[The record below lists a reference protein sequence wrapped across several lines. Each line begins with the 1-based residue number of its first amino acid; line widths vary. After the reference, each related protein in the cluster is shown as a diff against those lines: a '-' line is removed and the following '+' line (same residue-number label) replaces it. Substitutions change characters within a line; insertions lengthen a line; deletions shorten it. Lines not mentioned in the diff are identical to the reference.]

1 MKISYAITVCNEF
14 VEIQNLVRFL
24 LENKRLEDEIVILYD
39 AKNGDEAIEF
49 YLRAKSVNS
58 AFAWHSGEFDNHF
71 ADWKNKLKSL
81 CSGDYIFQIDADE
94 IPHQSLIASLPSILK
109 NNPDNEVYLVPRVN
123 TVEGLTEAHINKWR
137 WNVDEKGWVNYPD
150 YQWRI
155 WKNKPEIKW
164 INKVHEKLDGYKK
177 FATLPAE
184 EILSLYHHKDIKR
197 QEKQNEY
204 YDTLS

>member
-94 IPHQSLIASLPSILK
+94 IPHQSLIASLPSIVFRAFFK
-109 NNPDNEVYLVPRVN
+109 
-123 TVEGLTEAHINKWR
+123 
-137 WNVDEKGWVNYPD
+137 
-150 YQWRI
+150 
-155 WKNKPEIKW
+155 
-164 INKVHEKLDGYKK
+164 
-177 FATLPAE
+177 
-184 EILSLYHHKDIKR
+184 LSLSSTSLTCSSGFKSLVMN
-197 QEKQNEY
+197 QLE
-204 YDTLS
+204 